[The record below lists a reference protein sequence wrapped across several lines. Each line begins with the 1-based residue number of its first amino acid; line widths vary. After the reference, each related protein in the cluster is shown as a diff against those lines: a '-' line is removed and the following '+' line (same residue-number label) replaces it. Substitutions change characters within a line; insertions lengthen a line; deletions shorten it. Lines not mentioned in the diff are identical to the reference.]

1 MTFPLLL
8 KSIQKNPFKTL
19 LKQTKTTQIYFKM
32 KLIYR
37 KISFI
42 LKLNM
47 FF

>member
-8 KSIQKNPFKTL
+8 KSIQKKPFKTL
-19 LKQTKTTQIYFKM
+19 LKQTKTTQIYFKI
-32 KLIYR
+32 KLVYR
-37 KISFI
+37 KNSFI